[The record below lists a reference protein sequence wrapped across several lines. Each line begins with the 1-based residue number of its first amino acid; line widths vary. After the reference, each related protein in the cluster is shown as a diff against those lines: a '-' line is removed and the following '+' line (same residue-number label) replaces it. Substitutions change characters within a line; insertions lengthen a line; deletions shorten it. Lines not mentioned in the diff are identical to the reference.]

1 MTDRA
6 ARIAAAAPV
15 IAYLEADPDF
25 YQCLAVLARLT
36 APGHT
41 ITIQGRDEIEAETL
55 ADRKRM
61 VTDFFRA
68 CFYDPCPQCLVPVV
82 TFMDS
87 RAIDW
92 PALTLH
98 ECGEALP
105 MPPQRAQNAIP
116 RGDNWQSQ
124 KRRNDPDPQP
134 ERRART
140 L

>member
-36 APGHT
+36 APGHS
-41 ITIQGRDEIEAETL
+41 ITIQGRDAIEAEAL

-87 RAIDW
+87 RSIDW
-92 PALTLH
+92 PSLRLH
-98 ECGEALP
+98 ECGEDLP
-105 MPPQRAQNAIP
+105 MPSQRVQNAVP
-116 RGDNWQSQ
+116 RSPQA
-124 KRRNDPDPQP
+124 QP

>member
-1 MTDRA
+1 MTDRT

-41 ITIQGRDEIEAETL
+41 ITIQGKDEIEHEAL
-55 ADRKRM
+55 VDRKRM
-61 VTDFFRA
+61 VTDFFRM
-68 CFYDPCPQCLVPVV
+68 CFYDPCPTCLTPVV
-82 TFMDS
+82 TFMDG

-98 ECGEALP
+98 ECGQDLP
-105 MPPQRAQNAIP
+105 MPPPRAQNAVP
-116 RGDNWQSQ
+116 R
-124 KRRNDPDPQP
+124 PPQEKQ
-134 ERRART
+134 ERRARP